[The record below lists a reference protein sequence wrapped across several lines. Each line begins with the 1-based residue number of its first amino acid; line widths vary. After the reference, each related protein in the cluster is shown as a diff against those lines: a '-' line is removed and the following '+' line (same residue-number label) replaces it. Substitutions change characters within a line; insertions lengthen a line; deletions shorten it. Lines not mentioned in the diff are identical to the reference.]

1 LPKQSGILPEPK
13 VETPTFVS
21 KFKHND
27 TVIVKGTNKVGTVKT
42 NLDNELVL
50 VDFPKG
56 PMGMH
61 QSRLELYQPEQEKEF
76 VFESIFDLGLSKI
89 AKKKKDWDPNP
100 WAVCH
105 TTVDKDDEPA
115 KYERCVKKVKK
126 KQASGERED
135 KTPGGLADN
144 NKPSDFDSK
153 ALDKGTKIEMEHTDD
168 KDLAE
173 EIAMDHLKEHKNYY
187 ELLPKME
194 KELEEKEAKSS
205 TTHFDLIKDY

>member
-1 LPKQSGILPEPK
+1 LRQLPKQSGILPEPK

-76 VFESIFDLGLSKI
+76 VFESIFDLGLSKT

-126 KQASGERED
+126 KQASGERV
-135 KTPGGLADN
+135 
-144 NKPSDFDSK
+144 DSK